1 MLDVAVS
8 YNRFKFIGHEFLT
21 WLWFIMEEKRDVLK
35 NLNTEDSV
43 YIEIGNSLIL
53 ENMMNDTVEKITI
66 KGDDAGLEEGMM
78 ALKKGA
84 VVTELNLICKTVD
97 FDCQFTIKGESLAL
111 SALKVPETGKVKK
124 PEETE
129 GATLEKLFFYEKITK
144 LTDSLYYKFLKIR
157 ISEEWQKKTVQEIK
171 NWIKQ

>member
-35 NLNTEDSV
+35 KINSKHPIYL
-43 YIEIGNSLIL
+43 EIGNGLIV
-53 ENMMNDTVEKITI
+53 ENMMNDAIEKITI

-84 VVTELNLICKTVD
+84 VVTEVNLICKSDD

-111 SALKVPETGKVKK
+111 SALKIPETGKVKK
-124 PEETE
+124 PEDLE
-129 GATLEKLFFYEKITK
+129 GAVLERIFFYEKISE
-144 LTDSLYYKFLKIR
+144 LMESLFYIFLKLRTSQTWKNTTI
-157 ISEEWQKKTVQEIK
+157 KEIK
-171 NWIKQ
+171 TWIKK